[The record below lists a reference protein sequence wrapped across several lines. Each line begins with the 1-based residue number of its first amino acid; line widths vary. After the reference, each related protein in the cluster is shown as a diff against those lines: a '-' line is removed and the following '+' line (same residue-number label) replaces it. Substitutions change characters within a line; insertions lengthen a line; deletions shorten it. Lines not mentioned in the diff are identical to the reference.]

1 MFLPT
6 GQSKLTSQIVTQ
18 VRSAILSGKLQPGQR
33 LPAEKE
39 MLLQFG
45 VSKHTLREALRA
57 LESMGYVEIRQGAGG
72 GPVVSE
78 IDMENTRDMIASF
91 LYFKKV
97 SVSDLCEVRKIF
109 EPYLA
114 KMATERFSPG
124 DLENLKA
131 SHEAYVKS
139 LARKKPDVAA
149 EVSFHVQLARAS
161 GNPVLVLIL
170 DFVNSLL
177 TDIKNHLK
185 PGPDFSEQV
194 VAAHQRV
201 LDAIVSGDGR
211 AAAQAMY
218 LHSCEV
224 EKGLMAL
231 ELDYHDKRKPTVT
244 KGKQG
249 IDNPERTG
257 RSEKP

>member
-114 KMATERFSPG
+114 KMAAERFGLPEMERLRRLS
-124 DLENLKA
+124 DSYK
-131 SHEAYVKS
+131 KS
-139 LARKKPDVAA
+139 LSRNKPAVKE
-149 EVSFHVQLARAS
+149 EVEFHVLLAKSS

-185 PGPDFSEQV
+185 PGREFSEQV
-194 VAAHQRV
+194 AAAHQDIV
-201 LDAIVSGDGR
+201 DAIASGNGEI
-211 AAAQAMY
+211 AAESMY
-218 LHSCEV
+218 AHACQV
-224 EKGLMAL
+224 EQGLLAL
-231 ELDYHDKRKPTVT
+231 L
-244 KGKQG
+244 
-249 IDNPERTG
+249 N
-257 RSEKP
+257 RS